1 MPDRKVKKT
10 ADPNTEAK
18 IKTAARTIFH
28 TKGFA
33 AARTRDIAEEAQI
46 NLALLN
52 YYFGS
57 KEKLFQLIMFET
69 LSEFFKNMGAVFN
82 DETTTLENKIQLIAE
97 KYIDMLIAEPEIP
110 FFIMGEIRSHGP
122 ELVEKLPSANAILQ
136 SVFFKQYKE
145 AINKRKIT
153 ELNPLHFLMNIMGL
167 VVFPFVN
174 STMLKKVGKLKD
186 KQFNMLMEERKKL
199 IPIWMNAMLYAK

>member
-57 KEKLFQLIMFET
+57 KEKLFQLIMLET

-110 FFIMGEIRSHGP
+110 FFLMGEIRNHGP
-122 ELVEKLPSANAILQ
+122 ALVEKLPGAHAILQ
-136 SVFFKQYKE
+136 S
-145 AINKRKIT
+145 
-153 ELNPLHFLMNIMGL
+153 
-167 VVFPFVN
+167 
-174 STMLKKVGKLKD
+174 
-186 KQFNMLMEERKKL
+186 
-199 IPIWMNAMLYAK
+199 